1 MAARAEN
8 EEAVDESED
17 IGLSAA
23 QVIEMVAAHFGG
35 LRPGEITI
43 RMYVDEAKKA
53 GEDLRYNQAA
63 CRLNSLVE
71 VGLMTKR
78 EVVHEGA
85 RRMAYSWVSSD
96 NDGRKTKIN
105 YE

>member
-23 QVIEMVAAHFGG
+23 QVIEMVSAQFGG

-43 RMYVDEAKKA
+43 RMYVDEMG
-53 GEDLRYNQAA
+53 GELKYNQAA
-63 CRLNSLVE
+63 GRLNRLVE
-71 VGLMTKR
+71 SGLMTKR
-78 EVVHEGA
+78 EVLVDGA
-85 RRMAYSWVSSD
+85 RRLAYSWIET
-96 NDGRKTKIN
+96 DG
-105 YE
+105 